1 MTMVLWCV
9 LIAGMLH
16 IVCAGIAKYGAKG
29 FDNNNPRQ
37 WMGTLEGYRARAD
50 AAQANTLEA
59 LPFFFIAVAL
69 AVYTNAPL
77 DTLQM
82 LMVAWLLARIAYIWF
97 YIRDKA
103 TLRSIVWAVALAI
116 NIGILFSG
124 RI

>member
-103 TLRSIVWAVALAI
+103 TLRSIVWTVALAI